1 MLEARVCVRTPL
13 RACACVQEHKRT
25 RVHAPP
31 QHARTHVHTHAQPD
45 YSMVDTLFSIA
56 ESYLFSQLVELAVGG
71 RGGAV

>member
-1 MLEARVCVRTPL
+1 MLAQRTT
-13 RACACVQEHKRT
+13 QT
-25 RVHAPP
+25 
-31 QHARTHVHTHAQPD
+31 HARTHVHTHAQPD